1 MKHITE
7 FCMEALEYPGNAPA
21 KQYQIMIDSI
31 KKMMYASLIADK
43 KQLYSDETQI

>member
-7 FCMEALEYPGNAPA
+7 FCMEAIEYPGNAPA

-31 KKMMYASLIADK
+31 KKMM
-43 KQLYSDETQI
+43 